1 LTASPLQPIDAH
13 PGLRQNIRLFVKRD
27 DLLHPHAPGNKW
39 RKLAPAI
46 QKVREAGYVGILS
59 FGGPFSNHLH
69 ALAALCREENIPT
82 AAVVRGTAADPEN
95 PTLSF
100 ARSCGMQ
107 LFPVSKKDYDLGLES
122 PAIQKIVVNHS
133 NYYLLPE
140 GGATAGAVDSCRNIA
155 LEIQNQIIDLEDGA
169 QNRPL
174 SVCTP
179 AGTGCTAA
187 GLVAGFGAAA
197 TVLIFPV
204 SAKGVD
210 EARVQDYLASAS
222 FENGRFQF
230 IRDYIFGGFA
240 RFDPKTMA
248 FAQDFHLKT
257 GIQLDPIYTAK
268 MMYGVYDLLE
278 RRFFPENSMVAVLHT
293 GGLQGWAGFRE
304 RLSKI
309 R

>member
-46 QKVREAGYVGILS
+46 QKVREAGYAGILS

-69 ALAALCREENIPT
+69 ALAALCCEENIPT
-82 AAVVRGTAADPEN
+82 AAIVRGTAADPDN

-107 LFPVSKKDYDLGLES
+107 LHAVSKKDYDLGLES
-122 PAIQKIVVNHS
+122 PAIRQIVVNHS
-133 NYYLLPE
+133 NYCLLPE
-140 GGATAGAVDSCRNIA
+140 GGATAEAVDNCRSIA
-155 LEIQNQIIDLEDGA
+155 TEIRSQLIESGGDLRD
-169 QNRPL
+169 RPL
-174 SVCTP
+174 FVCTP

-187 GLVAGFGAAA
+187 GLVAGCGPAAR
-197 TVLIFPV
+197 VLIFPV

-210 EARVQDYLASAS
+210 EARIQGYLAGVS

-230 IRDYIFGGFA
+230 IRDYIFDGFA
-240 RFDPKTMA
+240 RYSPDVAA
-248 FAQDFHLKT
+248 FAEHFHAET
-257 GIQLDPIYTAK
+257 GILLDPIYTAK
-268 MMYGVYDLLE
+268 MMYGVYDLLKNG
-278 RRFFPENSMVAVLHT
+278 FFPDNSAVAAVHT
-293 GGLQGWAGFRE
+293 GGLQGWAGFWE
-304 RLSKI
+304 RYA